1 MDDLVKI
8 FCSLVGAI
16 LIIACYAI
24 YTSHDTTVKAI
35 AAGLQEC
42 ALHNPEQVVWQKEC
56 K

>member
-1 MDDLVKI
+1 MGSSDKAITIV
-8 FCSLVGAI
+8 SVVAI
-16 LIIACYAI
+16 LAFVYQIHIKNDMA
-24 YTSHDTTVKAI
+24 TKAI